1 MAALRIGF
9 IGAGN
14 MAQALAKGFISA
26 GVAKPENLVASSPP
40 ADEHLL
46 QQMKVLGCT
55 TTHNNQE
62 AAADTD
68 IVVICVKPNIIGQ
81 VLRDLHPCVT
91 LSRPLVTSVAL
102 GVTLADIET
111 ALPPESRV
119 IRVMPNTPALV
130 QMAASVFAKGRHA
143 TLDDARLTHRM
154 LSAVGECDEVPETFL
169 DAATGLSGSGPA
181 YMYVALEALADGGVK
196 MGLPRSL
203 ALKLAAQTMMGSA
216 KMVLATG
223 KHPGQLKDDVC
234 SPGGCTIQGV
244 HTLERACLRAALIDA
259 VQTATATSISAA
271 AGK

>member
-1 MAALRIGF
+1 MLTAVDRHYG
-9 IGAGN
+9 
-14 MAQALAKGFISA
+14 ST
-26 GVAKPENLVASSPP
+26 E
-40 ADEHLL
+40 DR
-46 QQMKVLGCT
+46 VLGCT

-111 ALPPESRV
+111 ALPPESR
-119 IRVMPNTPALV
+119 
-130 QMAASVFAKGRHA
+130 
-143 TLDDARLTHRM
+143 
-154 LSAVGECDEVPETFL
+154 
-169 DAATGLSGSGPA
+169 
-181 YMYVALEALADGGVK
+181 MYVALEALADGGVK